1 MIESVA
7 RFLQGV
13 FPFAGSG
20 MGSPTL
26 LPALSYTV
34 PMSRRAQL
42 IYFRGGNSSSEL
54 AVVSLLR
61 GGVTMRIFP
70 VGAKSAIHFPLA
82 VVEDLEP
89 DTALTVSVAAPEGAA
104 GAIVLDIGILEI

>member
-1 MIESVA
+1 MIQSVP

-13 FPFAGSG
+13 FPFVGSG
-20 MGSPTL
+20 LGSPTL

-42 IYFRGGNSSSEL
+42 IYFRGGNSSPEL

-61 GGVTMRIFP
+61 AGVVMRLFP
-70 VGAKSAIHFPLA
+70 VGAKSGIHVPLA

-89 DTALTVSVAAPEGAA
+89 ETALMLSVAAPEGAA
-104 GAIVLDIGILEI
+104 GAIVVDIGLLEI